1 MKRWRKKAVSFSKL
15 HEPNRRAR
23 LGWLILAMVMTAL
36 TGCVTG
42 GAGAVKPSPAVQA
55 PGAAQKASVT
65 RLTED
70 RNGFIITEHSLMDK
84 TVREDFQ
91 RAVAL
96 LNQGDDARAIELLEK
111 VIQQSPDVTAPY
123 IDLAMAYERVGKLD
137 KAEAHLKTALSLVS
151 DHPAACNEYGL
162 LCRKTG
168 RFEEA
173 RAIYEKALASFPDFY
188 PIHRNLAILCDL
200 YLNDAACAME
210 HYKIYSNGNPEDRK
224 VKMWIADL
232 QNRMK

>member
-1 MKRWRKKAVSFSKL
+1 MNRWRKKDVSISKL

-23 LGWLILAMVMTAL
+23 LGWLFLAMVMTAL

-42 GAGAVKPSPAVQA
+42 GAVKPSPAVHA
-55 PGAAQKASVT
+55 PGMGQKVT
-65 RLTED
+65 VTQLTEGQD
-70 RNGFIITEHSLMDK
+70 GFIITEHSLMDK
-84 TVREDFQ
+84 TAREDFQ

-96 LNQGDDARAIELLEK
+96 LNQGEDARAIELLEK
-111 VIQQSPDVTAPY
+111 VIKQSPGVTAPY
-123 IDLAMAYERVGKLD
+123 IDLAMAYERAGKLD
-137 KAEAHLKTALSLVS
+137 KAEAHLKTALNLVP

-162 LCRKTG
+162 LCRKAG

-173 RAIYEKALASFPDFY
+173 RAMYEKALARFPDFF

-200 YLNDAACAME
+200 YLNDTACAME
-210 HYKIYSNGNPEDRK
+210 HYEIYSKGSPEDKK

-232 QNRMK
+232 QNRME